1 MTSIPRT
8 MILGPAFALAATL
21 ALGGCKA
28 KKTDAT
34 TETAAEP
41 VVAVR
46 QENLAIVADTE
57 LRSGPVISGSLEAER
72 QATVRAEVAGAV
84 TAMLV
89 DAGQRVKRDQL
100 IGRLD
105 DTAVR
110 DAYLSARSAVRT
122 AEAALENARRN
133 ADRANRLSEAG
144 ALPARDLEN
153 ARWAVTNAES
163 GLADA
168 QARLASSEK
177 QVNHTTLRAPFDGVL
192 SDRPADPGD
201 VVQLGTPLFT
211 VVDPRGLRL
220 EATVPAEQIGRLRI
234 GMPVEFTVAGFTRR
248 FNGRIERINPVV
260 DPTTRQVRIYVT
272 VPNQEQTL
280 VAGLFAEG
288 RVATESA
295 RAAAI
300 PIAAI
305 DNRGTAPIVRRI
317 RQGRIVETPV
327 TLGVRDEGAE
337 LVEIRSGLAAGD
349 TVLVGTTQAV
359 TPGAKIRIL
368 GEEIT
373 R

>member
-1 MTSIPRT
+1 MTSISR
-8 MILGPAFALAATL
+8 MITYGPAIALAAVL
-21 ALGGCKA
+21 GLGGCKT
-28 KKTDAT
+28 KKTDAA

-46 QENLAIVADTE
+46 RENLAVVADTE
-57 LRSGPVISGSLEAER
+57 LRSGPVISGSLEPER

-100 IGRLD
+100 IGHLD

-122 AEAALENARRN
+122 AEASLENARRN
-133 ADRANRLSEAG
+133 ADRASRLSDAG

-153 ARWAVTNAES
+153 ARWAVTNAE
-163 GLADA
+163 GALADA
-168 QARLASSEK
+168 QARLASAEK
-177 QVNHTTLRAPFDGVL
+177 QVGHTTLRAPFDGVL

-220 EATVPAEQIGRLRI
+220 EANMPAEQIGRLRV
-234 GMPVEFTVAGFTRR
+234 GMPVEFTVGGFIRR
-248 FNGRIERINPVV
+248 FAGRIERINPVV
-260 DPTTRQVRIYVT
+260 DPATRQVRIYVT
-272 VPNQEQTL
+272 VPNQEQAL

-288 RVATESA
+288 RVATEVA
-295 RAAAI
+295 RAVAI
-300 PIAAI
+300 PIAAV
-305 DNRGTAPIVRRI
+305 DNHGTTLIVRRI
-317 RQGRIVETPV
+317 KQGRVVETPV
-327 TLGVRDEGAE
+327 TLGVRDEEAE
-337 LVEIRSGLAAGD
+337 LVEVRSGLAAGD

-359 TPGAKIRIL
+359 TPGAKVRML
-368 GEEIT
+368 GEETT